1 MFLEGGR
8 DHVSGGGRREE
19 EEVGFGGVG
28 DFLSSFVS
36 CSPEIPIG

>member
-8 DHVSGGGRREE
+8 DHVSGGGRREAE
-19 EEVGFGGVG
+19 ETGFGGVG

-36 CSPEIPIG
+36 CAPKISIG